1 MAKKAVKTT
10 MRTSTALTH
19 FKLNETNRPD
29 DCKMRKER
37 KGTRRLCRF
46 RGFTFI
52 EFVIVTA
59 IIGLIAMMAQSRLFG
74 LLWKNTFKA
83 QVQELISTMQMAAT
97 AASESDRKY
106 EVIVDLGEQS
116 FLLRQIT
123 SPDLSEVLDEEIIVE
138 NQLSDKCRI
147 VYVQFDD
154 GDYTH
159 EGRAKFRAGHSGW
172 AYGGKIVLIDD
183 SEKLYSIVVN
193 RLNRLITLEE
203 GDVDLLEPK
212 RKEDVL
218 F

>member
-1 MAKKAVKTT
+1 M
-10 MRTSTALTH
+10 LTFTVLTP
-19 FKLNETNRPD
+19 FKYMKVNRPNNR
-29 DCKMRKER
+29 KMQKEC
-37 KGTRRLCRF
+37 KGTQSFCRS
-46 RGFTFI
+46 RGITFI
-52 EFVIVTA
+52 ELMIVTA
-59 IIGLIAMMAQSRLFG
+59 IVGMFAVLAQSRLFG

-83 QVQELISTMQMAAT
+83 QVQEFISTMQMAAT
-97 AASESDRKY
+97 AASESDRRY
-106 EVIVDLGEQS
+106 EVIVDLAEQS

-123 SPDLSEVLDEEIIVE
+123 SPDLSEVLEEEIIIE
-138 NQLSDKCRI
+138 NQLGNKCRI

-159 EGRAKFRAGHSGW
+159 DGRAKFRAGHSGW

-193 RLNRLITLEE
+193 RLNRIITLEQ
-203 GDVDLLEPK
+203 GDVELLEPK

>member
-10 MRTSTALTH
+10 MLTLKALTPIK
-19 FKLNETNRPD
+19 FMKANRPNNRATQA
-29 DCKMRKER
+29 KYS
-37 KGTRRLCRF
+37 GIQRF
-46 RGFTFI
+46 YRYHGFTFI
-52 EFVIVTA
+52 ELIIVTA
-59 IIGLIAMMAQSRLFG
+59 IVGMFAVLAQSRLFG

-83 QVQELISTMQMAAT
+83 QVQEFISTMQMAAT
-97 AASESDRKY
+97 AASESDRRY
-106 EVIVDLGEQS
+106 EVIVDLAEQS

-123 SPDLSEVLDEEIIVE
+123 SPDLSEVLEEEIIIE
-138 NQLSDKCRI
+138 NQLSNKCRI

-154 GDYTH
+154 GDYTN

-172 AYGGKIVLIDD
+172 AYGGKIVLLDD

-193 RLNRLITLEE
+193 RLNRIITLEE
-203 GDVDLLEPK
+203 GDVELLEPK

>member
-1 MAKKAVKTT
+1 MLMLTF
-10 MRTSTALTH
+10 TALTP
-19 FKLNETNRPD
+19 FKFIKANQPNVSKMQKE
-29 DCKMRKER
+29 CKGAQRF
-37 KGTRRLCRF
+37 CRF
-46 RGFTFI
+46 RGVTFI
-52 EFVIVTA
+52 ELMIVTA
-59 IIGLIAMMAQSRLFG
+59 IIGMFAVMAQSRLFG

-83 QVQELISTMQMAAT
+83 QVQEFISTMQMAAT
-97 AASESDRKY
+97 AASESDRRY
-106 EVIVDLGEQS
+106 EVIVDLAEQS

-123 SPDLSEVLDEEIIVE
+123 SPDLFEVLEEEIIVE
-138 NQLSDKCRI
+138 NQLSNKCRI

-154 GDYTH
+154 GDYTND
-159 EGRAKFRAGHSGW
+159 GRAKFRAGRSGW

-203 GDVDLLEPK
+203 GDVELLEPK

>member
-1 MAKKAVKTT
+1 MKKAVKTT
-10 MRTSTALTH
+10 IRTSIAPTH
-19 FKLNETNRPD
+19 FKLNEANQADNR
-29 DCKMRKER
+29 KMRKEC
-37 KGTRRLCRF
+37 KGTQRLCRF
-46 RGFTFI
+46 SGFTFI

-59 IIGLIAMMAQSRLFG
+59 IIGLIAVIAQSRLFG

-106 EVIVDLGEQS
+106 EVIVDLAEQS